1 MKRIQLFEFEDFNW
15 FPKTIRS
22 GMTNLIVVLHKM
34 MGTKEVIANLLLD
47 CREAYQFSKI
57 VDMGSGSGGILPD
70 AVAILNA
77 NNCENIIEL
86 LLTDLHPNPEI
97 IKHIKN
103 SGQKNVTYNSAPLD
117 ATNLTQ
123 APSGL
128 KTMLNSFHH
137 MPPKKAKAILKTA
150 QDNKQPILIYEMAQ
164 NTIPLILWWILLPL
178 SLLILF
184 VMALLMTPFSKPLT
198 PMQLLFTYI
207 IPIIPICYA
216 WDGQASMPR
225 TYTFKDIEHMLKD
238 IKDENYKWKISPA
251 KKANGKS
258 SGYYI
263 LGLPTSDNRKQF
275 A

>member
-34 MGTKEVIANLLLD
+34 MGTKEVIATLLSE
-47 CREAYQFSKI
+47 CRNYHAFSNI
-57 VDMGSGSGGILPD
+57 VDMGSGSGGIIPD
-70 AVAILNA
+70 AVEILNNA
-77 NNCENIIEL
+77 SPENPIEL

-97 IKHIKN
+97 IDHIKN
-103 SGQKNVTYNSAPLD
+103 SGQQNIRYSSTPLD

-123 APSGL
+123 APEGL

-150 QDNKQPILIYEMAQ
+150 QDNKQPLFIYEMAQ
-164 NTIPLILWWILLPL
+164 NTIPLVVWWVLLPV
-178 SLLILF
+178 SLVILF
-184 VMALLMTPFSKPLT
+184 IMALLMTPFVNPLT
-198 PMQLLFTYI
+198 TKQLIFTYL

-225 TYTFKDIEHMLKD
+225 TYTFNDINLMLED
-238 IKDENYKWKISPA
+238 IKDDNYSWKISPA
-251 KKANGKS
+251 KKANGKN

-263 LGLPTSDNRKQF
+263 LGLPNKNS
-275 A
+275 

>member
-47 CREAYQFSKI
+47 CRKAYPFSKI
-57 VDMGSGSGGILPD
+57 VDMGSGSGGIIPD
-70 AVAILNA
+70 AVDILNA
-77 NNCENIIEL
+77 QNIENPIAL
-86 LLTDLHPNPEI
+86 LLTDLHPNTEMI
-97 IKHIKN
+97 EHIKN
-103 SGQKNVTYNSAPLD
+103 SGHKNVTYSSIPLD
-117 ATNLTQ
+117 ATNLTE

-150 QDNKQPILIYEMAQ
+150 QDNQQPILIYEMAQ
-164 NTIPLILWWILLPL
+164 NTIPLILWWVLLPL
-178 SLLILF
+178 SLVILF
-184 VMALLMTPFSKPLT
+184 IMALLLTPFSKPLT
-198 PMQLLFTYI
+198 GKQLLFTYI

-225 TYTFKDIEHMLKD
+225 TYTSKDIELMLKE
-238 IKDENYKWKISPA
+238 IKNENYKWKISPA

-263 LGLPTSDNRKQF
+263 LGLPK
-275 A
+275 